1 MDLSI
6 ESSLTMIA
14 AQEICGHV
22 RNVCRHIFEL
32 IELPTKLLDY
42 FLWSNTSNINQT
54 STYTAMNMVVSKGR
68 DRKLLL
74 ERLSWHVGFLVKPCA
89 LLVRSFFV
97 PSSRH
102 GRRGHGRRG
111 HGRPRRGQD
120 RLRVLSV
127 EGCEEVFSKP
137 VTQHAALLLH
147 CPITRCVSCLPAVNP
162 ECRVG
167 KGSAG
172 GGKGDRMVSTIK
184 TDYAGSPFLLH

>member
-1 MDLSI
+1 MDLSM

-22 RNVCRHIFEL
+22 RNVYRHVLEM

-42 FLWSNTSNINQT
+42 FVWSNTSNINQT

-74 ERLSWHVGFLVKPCA
+74 ERQSWHVVFLVKPCA

-102 GRRGHGRRG
+102 GRSRRG

-127 EGCEEVFSKP
+127 EGRKEVVAEP

-147 CPITRCVSCLPAVNP
+147 CPITRCVS
-162 ECRVG
+162 
-167 KGSAG
+167 
-172 GGKGDRMVSTIK
+172 
-184 TDYAGSPFLLH
+184 